1 MIHSNGLILT
11 LVGGFVLAFALGMLA
26 FRLRLS
32 PLVGYLAA
40 GVIVGP
46 FTPGWVADHSVA
58 NQLAEIG
65 VILLMFGVGLHFA
78 PKDLM
83 DVRRVAV
90 PGALLQIVL
99 ATGLGAALYQLLHVG
114 LLEAALLGFSLS
126 VASTVVVLRT
136 LEERKE
142 TKSEVG
148 RIAIG
153 WLVIQ
158 DLVVIVALV
167 LIPLLLELLL
177 LLQLELLLVH
187 LLMSSDLSN

>member
-114 LLEAALLGFSLS
+114 LLEAALLGFRCRWPRRSWCCARS
-126 VASTVVVLRT
+126 RSARRPSR
-136 LEERKE
+136 RWAG
-142 TKSEVG
+142 SPS
-148 RIAIG
+148 AG
-153 WLVIQ
+153 W
-158 DLVVIVALV
+158 
-167 LIPLLLELLL
+167 
-177 LLQLELLLVH
+177 
-187 LLMSSDLSN
+187 